1 VRGRCGRTALLSAL
15 LVAALAQPAV
25 AQQAVSCGQ
34 PITKSVTL
42 KSDLNCSG
50 SDAIVIGASNITVN
64 LGGHRVVGVSGIG
77 VRNSGGYDR
86 VTVKNGVVSSD
97 VGIQLINAS
106 RNTLRNLEN
115 RSFVRGIELRNSDR
129 NRIVSSRE
137 VFFGIR
143 LLEGSDGNLVA
154 RNTVGDALAGI
165 EVIDSHRNAIVG
177 NDVRT
182 PGEGPALLVG
192 GSSRRT
198 LVARNNVL
206 GRFDG
211 IFVAASTRRT
221 VLRGNVA
228 NGSDD
233 DGIDVE
239 SPSTFLRRNR
249 ANDNGDLGIEAVE
262 GVTDGG
268 RNRAAGNGNPI
279 QCLNVHCLVAQGG

>member
-1 VRGRCGRTALLSAL
+1 
-15 LVAALAQPAV
+15 
-25 AQQAVSCGQ
+25 
-34 PITKSVTL
+34 
-42 KSDLNCSG
+42 
-50 SDAIVIGASNITVN
+50 VN
-64 LGGHRVVGVSGIG
+64 LGGHRVVGTSGIG
-77 VRNSGGYDR
+77 VRNSEGYDR

-115 RSFVRGIELRNSDR
+115 RSFIRGIELRNSDR

-143 LLEGSDGNLVA
+143 LLDGSNGNLVA

-182 PGEGPALLVG
+182 PSEGPALLVG

-198 LVARNNVL
+198 LVARNNVF

-221 VLRGNVA
+221 ALRGNVA

-239 SPSTFLRRNR
+239 SPSTFLRRNK
-249 ANDNGDLGIEAVE
+249 ANGNTDLGIEAVE

-279 QCLNVHCLVAQGG
+279 QCLIVHCS